1 MSDAE
6 HAKVARKL
14 KRAQKENAALQAE
27 LEGARKRIA
36 QLKHER
42 KYSCSVT
49 CFSNSVF
56 LDKVYENEIATMD
69 VSTSGS
75 ESEALAEV
83 DLTPVIIKSAKAVP
97 GASRGRRKEAA
108 SSGPDEDGDDA
119 AMSDA
124 SGPGTSLLATAT
136 TVAAGEQAR
145 KKTKK
150 HVRPIADTIYRI
162 VSVPTDAEGRTIL
175 PFSIGLHTIH
185 SLGEVAWDRPAYH
198 NKRYIMPI
206 GFHSSRP
213 YPSTVNSEAN
223 TTWHS
228 RILDGGP
235 SPLFEVTAEDDP
247 AHPFTGGTSTG
258 VWSAIMKQAASI
270 RSREPA
276 GSASGPDFFG
286 LGNATVAMLIERLP
300 GADRCQQYER
310 KRYEMSAKGHAAVAV
325 PTSDNTE
332 PVID

>member
-1 MSDAE
+1 
-6 HAKVARKL
+6 
-14 KRAQKENAALQAE
+14 
-27 LEGARKRIA
+27 
-36 QLKHER
+36 
-42 KYSCSVT
+42 
-49 CFSNSVF
+49 
-56 LDKVYENEIATMD
+56 MD

-83 DLTPVIIKSAKAVP
+83 DLTPVITKTAKAAAAAP
-97 GASRGRRKEAA
+97 STTRGKRKEIV
-108 SSGPDEDGDDA
+108 SSGPEEDGDDA
-119 AMSDA
+119 ALSDA
-124 SGPGTSLLATAT
+124 SGPGTSLPTTTTA
-136 TVAAGEQAR
+136 VANEQTR
-145 KKTKK
+145 KKMKK
-150 HVRPIADTIYRI
+150 RVRPIADTVYRV
-162 VSVPTDAEGRTIL
+162 VSVPMDAENKTIL

-213 YPSTVNSEAN
+213 YPSTINADTN
-223 TTWHS
+223 TVWHS

-235 SPLFEVTAEDDP
+235 SPLFEVTAEDNP
-247 AHPFTGGTSTG
+247 AHPFTGNTSTG

-286 LGNATVAMLIERLP
+286 LGNATVTMLIERLP
-300 GADRCQQYER
+300 GADRCHQYER
-310 KRYEMSAKGHAAVAV
+310 KRYEMSAKGHAAIAI

-332 PVID
+332 PVVD